1 MLEKS
6 TYDKHWIKS
15 LFCKV
20 VCLYAM
26 NIQKC
31 KTATICICLLHQYD
45 LSMFHDTLHSCATV
59 GHIPQHNVT
68 GHCYKTGT

>member
-15 LFCKV
+15 SCKV

-31 KTATICICLLHQYD
+31 KTATICIYVCCISMTYLCSMTLFTVLQLL
-45 LSMFHDTLHSCATV
+45 
-59 GHIPQHNVT
+59 
-68 GHCYKTGT
+68 GTFPSIM